1 MLAALGT
8 VNTIHHLRAAL
19 LSRCGVHA
27 ALQRRIQYGGY
38 HDSALAE
45 WGGPAAST
53 ACSLPDGAHADRRHV
68 SWPHSLALT
77 PGMYF
82 AWYFKES
89 FPFLKLSLKMLH
101 VLGSYSGLAM
111 PTVLAFKLSGERGPA

>member
-1 MLAALGT
+1 MLAAQGT

-53 ACSLPDGAHADRRHV
+53 ACSLPDGANADRRSHV
-68 SWPHSLALT
+68 RS
-77 PGMYF
+77 
-82 AWYFKES
+82 
-89 FPFLKLSLKMLH
+89 
-101 VLGSYSGLAM
+101 
-111 PTVLAFKLSGERGPA
+111 

>member
-53 ACSLPDGAHADRRHV
+53 ACSLPDGAHADRTQEVARAFVENKLETTGAAKKWLVRHFGTG
-68 SWPHSLALT
+68 SL
-77 PGMYF
+77 F
-82 AWYFKES
+82 
-89 FPFLKLSLKMLH
+89 
-101 VLGSYSGLAM
+101 
-111 PTVLAFKLSGERGPA
+111 

>member
-53 ACSLPDGAHADRRHV
+53 ACSLLDSARGGGNYYDRACISKRQ
-68 SWPHSLALT
+68 LQ
-77 PGMYF
+77 
-82 AWYFKES
+82 
-89 FPFLKLSLKMLH
+89 
-101 VLGSYSGLAM
+101 
-111 PTVLAFKLSGERGPA
+111 